1 MDGMSR
7 LKEFNLVVA
16 GEQDMGRR
24 KGERDLAAFY
34 KSLQELLNLKPQRKW
49 LSKNEVLEV
58 ALYLE

>member
-1 MDGMSR
+1 MSR
-7 LKEFNLVVA
+7 LKEFNLVVT

-34 KSLQELLNLKPQRKW
+34 KSLQNYLTLETMCCETD

-58 ALYLE
+58 AFDT

>member
-1 MDGMSR
+1 MSR

-34 KSLQELLNLKPQRKW
+34 KSLQNYLT
-49 LSKNEVLEV
+49 LETMCC
-58 ALYLE
+58 ETD